1 MSHRRSTED
10 KRRLISLAR
19 KTDGRWGCGAFFCD
33 RKGRYIRYYRSN
45 ANGASQH
52 HRQQSNRR
60 VRRRVDICQ
69 RGQYRRIYDYWWNLF

>member
-1 MSHRRSTED
+1 MSHRRSAED

-19 KTDGRWGCGAFFCD
+19 KTDGRWGCGAFSCD

-52 HRQQSNRR
+52 HR
-60 VRRRVDICQ
+60 
-69 RGQYRRIYDYWWNLF
+69 